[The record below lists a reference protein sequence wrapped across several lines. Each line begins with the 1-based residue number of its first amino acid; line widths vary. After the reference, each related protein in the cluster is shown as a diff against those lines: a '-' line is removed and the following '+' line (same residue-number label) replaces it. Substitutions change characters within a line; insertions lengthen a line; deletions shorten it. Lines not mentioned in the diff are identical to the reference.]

1 MSWLSREE
9 IIWRFPL
16 FSPSLLA
23 WRGLLLFILG
33 NGSLCRPIWTCQVL
47 RPKAGLGE
55 HQGSEISQQL
65 HLCNEIIFLWNW
77 LFALLKTYSYLL
89 VIFCSLKDTGARCDL
104 QRSCFSVQKEEGR
117 GREMDPRFWTRLVL
131 AWDSSAALSTHI
143 RLLTN
148 DYRSIDRIQLPLVA
162 FVDNYT
168 QVNTCT
174 QIHIWFK

>member
-55 HQGSEISQQL
+55 HQGSEISQLL
-65 HLCNEIIFLWNW
+65 HLCNEIIFPWNW
-77 LFALLKTYSYLL
+77 LLALLKTCSYLL
-89 VIFCSLKDTGARCDL
+89 VIFLFSKGHWCSLWSSEKLFQCSKRRGEGKRDGSRVLDTYCSCLGL
-104 QRSCFSVQKEEGR
+104 QC
-117 GREMDPRFWTRLVL
+117 
-131 AWDSSAALSTHI
+131 SSQHSHQAAHKW
-143 RLLTN
+143 
-148 DYRSIDRIQLPLVA
+148 V
-162 FVDNYT
+162 
-168 QVNTCT
+168 
-174 QIHIWFK
+174 